1 MRIDERRY
9 AETARDYA
17 RRVLKDNIVSM
28 ELEPGAMV
36 SENELAAQMGLSR
49 TPVREALMD
58 LAKCRVVDVLP
69 QRGSRIALIDYDLVD
84 EARFAREVLE
94 TAILDQVCQRATA
107 ADISQLRQ
115 NIRLQM
121 MSQVEDLY
129 GNGEIEVRR
138 DPLLIT
144 DAEKRVL
151 IDECE
156 DESDSEDVGGIDEY
170 VYSAM
175 DLPIFYDDPDEM
187 LCEEIEDPYVLTPE
201 ENAIVNEMTS
211 VLSNLMQER
220 LSERERDIL
229 RRRTGMNEEQRAET
243 LEEIADSYGLTR
255 ERIRQMEAKA
265 LNKLNHPSC
274 ARRIEDYLDNLG

>member
-121 MSQVEDLY
+121 MSQEPGMEESLSMMELD
-129 GNGEIEVRR
+129 
-138 DPLLIT
+138 
-144 DAEKRVL
+144 DA
-151 IDECE
+151 
-156 DESDSEDVGGIDEY
+156 
-170 VYSAM
+170 
-175 DLPIFYDDPDEM
+175 FHEM
-187 LCEEIEDPYVLTPE
+187 LYRIARR
-201 ENAIVNEMTS
+201 ENIFAMLGSMTIHFDRVRS
-211 VLSNLMQER
+211 L
-220 LSERERDIL
+220 
-229 RRRTGMNEEQRAET
+229 
-243 LEEIADSYGLTR
+243 
-255 ERIRQMEAKA
+255 A
-265 LNKLNHPSC
+265 LNVVK
-274 ARRIEDYLDNLG
+274 D

>member
-121 MSQVEDLY
+121 MSQEPGMEESLSMMELDDAFHEMLY
-129 GNGEIEVRR
+129 RIARRENIFAMLGSMTIHFDRVRSLALNVVKDSKIIADHKEICEAIAAR
-138 DPLLIT
+138 
-144 DAEKRVL
+144 DAE
-151 IDECE
+151 
-156 DESDSEDVGGIDEY
+156 
-170 VYSAM
+170 
-175 DLPIFYDDPDEM
+175 
-187 LCEEIEDPYVLTPE
+187 
-201 ENAIVNEMTS
+201 
-211 VLSNLMQER
+211 
-220 LSERERDIL
+220 
-229 RRRTGMNEEQRAET
+229 RAKAVMAEH
-243 LEEIADSYGLTR
+243 LTR
-255 ERIRQMEAKA
+255 VKVDEETIRQAYPQYIRAK
-265 LNKLNHPSC
+265 
-274 ARRIEDYLDNLG
+274 D